1 MIFKLI
7 ISLYSVFTLQEF
19 NETVY
24 RAYVSDDT
32 QLWEETLNRG
42 AASFSFENEDEIF
55 KLSLGYYGLIGNY
68 IGVGKE
74 EEAQKLFDFIKPIIE
89 KMLDKNPGS
98 SRFNA
103 LRGALYGFE
112 INMNSYKAM
121 YLGPRSMKHIN
132 ASVEIDPQ
140 NPQAWVEKGNM
151 LYYMPDMV
159 GGDKQ
164 KGIEY
169 YQKAIKLFEQQ
180 NNLENCWL
188 YLNTI
193 VVLGQWYFETNA
205 KQKSI
210 ACYQKVLA
218 IEPDFKWVKKL
229 IEKQSKGVN

>member
-1 MIFKLI
+1 MAE
-7 ISLYSVFTLQEF
+7 SPREF

-24 RAYVSDDT
+24 KAYISDNT
-32 QLWEETLNRG
+32 QLWEETLSLG
-42 AASFSFENEDEIF
+42 AGSFSFENEDEIY

-74 EEAQKLFDFIKPIIE
+74 VEAKKLLNFIEPIIE
-89 KMLDKNPGS
+89 KMLNNNPGS

-112 INMNSYKAM
+112 INMNGYKAM
-121 YLGPRSMKHIN
+121 YLGPKSMKHIN
-132 ASVEIDPQ
+132 AAVDIDSK

-164 KGIEY
+164 KGIEAY
-169 YQKAIKLFEQQ
+169 LKAIKLFEQQ

-205 KQKSI
+205 PQKSME
-210 ACYQKVLA
+210 CYQKVLA
-218 IEPDFKWVKKL
+218 IEPNFKWVKNL
-229 IEKQSKGVN
+229 IEKQAKGAN